1 MLDNIIENKV
11 KVFISSKCDNNRYT
25 IMRRGLKELLLSTGL
40 VEVYIFE
47 DSASSSLCV
56 EESYLKEL
64 DSSDLCIFIIDN
76 SEEIT
81 EGILKEYTR
90 AKTLAKRSMYL
101 FCDEISKDKNKI
113 QLEIEKQGLQKYK
126 VIHEFSE
133 IIHEAYRAIM
143 QDITNIYKYKNK
155 TSEQIKIQQVN
166 EDSEIAMYKVKK
178 IDSKGLQLTN
188 KELLKGILNVEK
200 IDEKELNEY
209 DVLCAEFLKVVLR
222 KQKINNDKFEL
233 LKNKILEMYSG
244 NLKDLIGIR
253 LEAVKLYYNG
263 NVKECIQ
270 KLKNIIDKENDRVPK
285 WILND
290 IAIDLRNLENIQDEV
305 NNQIRFENDGQKYL
319 NNCEESLYYPL
330 IDRVDEN
337 RKKEIL
343 KRLIN
348 YQLESP
354 YSTSIENI
362 EYISNFISL
371 CFYIAL
377 TNGSITHLRLTLD
390 RIKETLLALNMR
402 YDDHDMYVQ
411 TIKFLILTQDDKKI
425 GKILRTYKNN
435 IDVIN
440 CDDIDNIYNDI
451 ENTEIEYYK
460 VISEC
465 ILLQYFNLYFS
476 DNQYNEL
483 FEKVCSNIRIWM
495 DNDNRIINY
504 GLHFFDVLKSNI
516 QRGNNQ
522 IILTIALKVFD
533 NQLKRFYD
541 NALEVIQRL
550 DYSNISKEE
559 QEKLMKHLKKIIKE
573 KDVKNSCN
581 QLENAIIF
589 FRKNSTLANKT
600 NLDCFIE
607 NKMSEDFIS
616 IYKLEIE
623 KINKKQKKIYIE
635 KCIER
640 IHKQNLEQG
649 KNGVYSIGNSN
660 EYSTIRN
667 IIKYDNIILETKEI
681 HKLMN
686 VLVETICC
694 DRQTINAKNN
704 AIQLIIY
711 LKKRFYEKRIWR
723 KYGEII
729 TNNKDNIIC
738 GKNVMFLDN
747 ESILSIKINMQLLYA
762 IFNLTKEI
770 NEIDLI
776 ITAVQLRDI
785 DKIRILEN
793 IYYFLEEIDYD
804 KVENKLIEI
813 LLQYASIMV
822 NETERDVRFWAAKCL
837 IQLSYSTYKDIALQQ
852 LSNIMNSGN
861 GELKIALI
869 SRIKEISLDD
879 KNNEFVKFIINKGKV
894 DNNFLVRRIALDYIK
909 GENNSEDK
917 K

>member
-1 MLDNIIENKV
+1 
-11 KVFISSKCDNNRYT
+11 
-25 IMRRGLKELLLSTGL
+25 
-40 VEVYIFE
+40 
-47 DSASSSLCV
+47 
-56 EESYLKEL
+56 
-64 DSSDLCIFIIDN
+64 
-76 SEEIT
+76 
-81 EGILKEYTR
+81 
-90 AKTLAKRSMYL
+90 
-101 FCDEISKDKNKI
+101 
-113 QLEIEKQGLQKYK
+113 
-126 VIHEFSE
+126 
-133 IIHEAYRAIM
+133 
-143 QDITNIYKYKNK
+143 
-155 TSEQIKIQQVN
+155 
-166 EDSEIAMYKVKK
+166 
-178 IDSKGLQLTN
+178 
-188 KELLKGILNVEK
+188 
-200 IDEKELNEY
+200 
-209 DVLCAEFLKVVLR
+209 
-222 KQKINNDKFEL
+222 
-233 LKNKILEMYSG
+233 
-244 NLKDLIGIR
+244 
-253 LEAVKLYYNG
+253 
-263 NVKECIQ
+263 
-270 KLKNIIDKENDRVPK
+270 
-285 WILND
+285 
-290 IAIDLRNLENIQDEV
+290 
-305 NNQIRFENDGQKYL
+305 
-319 NNCEESLYYPL
+319 
-330 IDRVDEN
+330 
-337 RKKEIL
+337 
-343 KRLIN
+343 
-348 YQLESP
+348 
-354 YSTSIENI
+354 
-362 EYISNFISL
+362 
-371 CFYIAL
+371 
-377 TNGSITHLRLTLD
+377 
-390 RIKETLLALNMR
+390 
-402 YDDHDMYVQ
+402 
-411 TIKFLILTQDDKKI
+411 
-425 GKILRTYKNN
+425 
-435 IDVIN
+435 
-440 CDDIDNIYNDI
+440 
-451 ENTEIEYYK
+451 
-460 VISEC
+460 
-465 ILLQYFNLYFS
+465 
-476 DNQYNEL
+476 
-483 FEKVCSNIRIWM
+483 
-495 DNDNRIINY
+495 
-504 GLHFFDVLKSNI
+504 
-516 QRGNNQ
+516 
-522 IILTIALKVFD
+522 
-533 NQLKRFYD
+533 
-541 NALEVIQRL
+541 
-550 DYSNISKEE
+550 
-559 QEKLMKHLKKIIKE
+559 
-573 KDVKNSCN
+573 
-581 QLENAIIF
+581 
-589 FRKNSTLANKT
+589 
-600 NLDCFIE
+600 
-607 NKMSEDFIS
+607 MSEDFIS